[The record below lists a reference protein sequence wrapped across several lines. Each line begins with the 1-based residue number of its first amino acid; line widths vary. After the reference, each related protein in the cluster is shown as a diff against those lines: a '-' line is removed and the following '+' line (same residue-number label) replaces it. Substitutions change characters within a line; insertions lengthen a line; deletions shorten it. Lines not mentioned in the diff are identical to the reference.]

1 MDSLV
6 KIMGSFLALSL
17 IMILSS
23 CIVNEH
29 VDEGDIKENAVRMM
43 ECIVNK
49 DSEKLFDFYNKDM
62 KDNYQDSSLDEIRQL
77 FEYIDGAIT
86 SYNYEGKGG
95 GQEAKNDGIIYY
107 YSCHPEFDFS
117 AETCVREGFDGI
129 SYRILPLRGGVDDDF
144 FPVYRLHRF
153 GRSGIVVESRQ
164 HQRDRCRDFGS
175 LGAGDRLGGDFIDK
189 PYG

>member
-6 KIMGSFLALSL
+6 KIMGSFFALSL
-17 IMILSS
+17 IMIFSS

-49 DSEKLFDFYNKDM
+49 DSEELFDFYNKDM
-62 KDNYQDSSLDEIRQL
+62 KDNYKDSSLDEIRQL

-107 YSCHPEFDFS
+107 YSCHPEFDFTTDTGQEYTIS
-117 AETCVREGFDGI
+117 FSYHYIWNEHPEYEGINRIQVCKDGNWGEKLI
-129 SYRILPLRGGVDDDF
+129 I
-144 FPVYRLHRF
+144 
-153 GRSGIVVESRQ
+153 GRNYYKE
-164 HQRDRCRDFGS
+164 
-175 LGAGDRLGGDFIDK
+175 
-189 PYG
+189 

>member
-17 IMILSS
+17 IMIFSS

-29 VDEGDIKENAVRMM
+29 VDEGNIKENAVRMM

-62 KDNYQDSSLDEIRQL
+62 KENYQDSSLDEIRQL

-95 GQEAKNDGIIYY
+95 GQEAKNDGIICY
-107 YSCHPEFDFS
+107 YSCHPEFDFTTDTGQTYTIS
-117 AETCVREGFDGI
+117 FSYLYIWNEHPEYEGINMIQICKDGNWGEKLI
-129 SYRILPLRGGVDDDF
+129 I
-144 FPVYRLHRF
+144 
-153 GRSGIVVESRQ
+153 GRNYY
-164 HQRDRCRDFGS
+164 
-175 LGAGDRLGGDFIDK
+175 K
-189 PYG
+189 

>member
-29 VDEGDIKENAVRMM
+29 VDEGNIKENAVRMM

-62 KDNYQDSSLDEIRQL
+62 KDNYKDSSLDEIRQL

-95 GQEAKNDGIIYY
+95 GEEAKNNGIIYY
-107 YSCHPEFDFS
+107 YSCHPEFDFTT
-117 AETCVREGFDGI
+117 ETHHYIWNEHPEYEGINMIQICKDGNWGEKLI
-129 SYRILPLRGGVDDDF
+129 I
-144 FPVYRLHRF
+144 
-153 GRSGIVVESRQ
+153 GRNHYKE
-164 HQRDRCRDFGS
+164 
-175 LGAGDRLGGDFIDK
+175 
-189 PYG
+189 

>member
-29 VDEGDIKENAVRMM
+29 VDEGNIKENAVQMM

-86 SYNYEGKGG
+86 
-95 GQEAKNDGIIYY
+95 
-107 YSCHPEFDFS
+107 
-117 AETCVREGFDGI
+117 
-129 SYRILPLRGGVDDDF
+129 
-144 FPVYRLHRF
+144 
-153 GRSGIVVESRQ
+153 
-164 HQRDRCRDFGS
+164 
-175 LGAGDRLGGDFIDK
+175 
-189 PYG
+189 

>member
-6 KIMGSFLALSL
+6 KIMGSFFALSL

-29 VDEGDIKENAVRMM
+29 VDEGNIKENAVRMM

-49 DSEKLFDFYNKDM
+49 DSEELFDFYNKDM

-86 SYNYEGKGG
+86 SYSYEGKGG
-95 GQEAKNDGIIYY
+95 GEEAKNDGIIYY
-107 YSCHPEFDFS
+107 YSCHPEFDFTT
-117 AETCVREGFDGI
+117 ETGQVYTISFSYKYIWNEHPEYEGINMIQICKDGDWDEKLI
-129 SYRILPLRGGVDDDF
+129 IGKNYYR
-144 FPVYRLHRF
+144 
-153 GRSGIVVESRQ
+153 
-164 HQRDRCRDFGS
+164 
-175 LGAGDRLGGDFIDK
+175 K
-189 PYG
+189 

>member
-6 KIMGSFLALSL
+6 KIMGSFFALSL

-62 KDNYQDSSLDEIRQL
+62 KENYQDSSLDEIRQL
-77 FEYIDGAIT
+77 LNISMVQLLHIAMKVKE
-86 SYNYEGKGG
+86 
-95 GQEAKNDGIIYY
+95 EAKKLK
-107 YSCHPEFDFS
+107 
-117 AETCVREGFDGI
+117 TMV
-129 SYRILPLRGGVDDDF
+129 
-144 FPVYRLHRF
+144 
-153 GRSGIVVESRQ
+153 
-164 HQRDRCRDFGS
+164 
-175 LGAGDRLGGDFIDK
+175 
-189 PYG
+189 

>member
-6 KIMGSFLALSL
+6 KIMGSFFALSL

-62 KDNYQDSSLDEIRQL
+62 KENYQDSSLDEIRQL

-86 SYNYEGKGG
+86 SYSYEGKGG
-95 GQEAKNDGIIYY
+95 GEEAKK
-107 YSCHPEFDFS
+107 
-117 AETCVREGFDGI
+117 TMV
-129 SYRILPLRGGVDDDF
+129 
-144 FPVYRLHRF
+144 
-153 GRSGIVVESRQ
+153 
-164 HQRDRCRDFGS
+164 
-175 LGAGDRLGGDFIDK
+175 
-189 PYG
+189 